1 MDTDAIAEYVTH
13 VPPTLLVL
21 SEKRKNGGHKATYKT
36 PMWEEYNN
44 TDTLFPWKFAEDIIY
59 LTKNSPQDD
68 DLVLS
73 IIDKQYS
80 NEYDNYEETQV
91 ENNEYS

>member
-44 TDTLFPWKFAEDIIY
+44 TDTLSPWKFAGISS
-59 LTKNSPQDD
+59 TSPRIP
-68 DLVLS
+68 LKMM
-73 IIDKQYS
+73 I
-80 NEYDNYEETQV
+80 
-91 ENNEYS
+91 